1 MLCLANVILLVL
13 VIVVLVLRL
22 VDVTLVA
29 TYAVGLMG
37 RDNLDLIVLCD
48 LLI

>member
-37 RDNLDLIVLCD
+37 RDNLGRDSFV
-48 LLI
+48 